1 MKNAAQTEGKANGL
15 WQKTK
20 YTNLVRNASSRKYF
34 ARFRHN
40 GKLIWRSLDKDILSI
55 AARRLPDKIK
65 GVKDEQARLAAGS
78 DPRITFEAAAKIY
91 LERVK
96 SSPDYKPK
104 TKAYHE
110 QRLDAL

>member
-1 MKNAAQTEGKANGL
+1 MIKAAQTEGRANGL

-20 YTNLVRNASSRKYF
+20 YANLVRNASSRTYF

-40 GKLIWRSLDKDILSI
+40 GKLIWRSLETAVLSI
-55 AARRLPDKIK
+55 AAQCLPDKIK
-65 GVKDEQARLAAGS
+65 EVKDEQALLASGS
-78 DPRITFEAAAKIY
+78 DPLITFEAAAKIH